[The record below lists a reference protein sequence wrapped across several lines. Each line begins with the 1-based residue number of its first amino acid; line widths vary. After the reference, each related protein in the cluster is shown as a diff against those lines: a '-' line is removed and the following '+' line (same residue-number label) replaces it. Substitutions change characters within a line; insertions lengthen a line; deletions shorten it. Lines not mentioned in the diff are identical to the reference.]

1 MCDVWKGLMI
11 KELRPYTQIL
21 GRHCYQF
28 QCVADSTQHALVR
41 VLTGAVLS
49 GSILLLRSCDTLQLP
64 VLIPFGQVLH
74 DLYQAIAKTFENR
87 MHPLVC
93 DVCRCNRSM
102 HVCDVCRCN
111 RSMHVCDVCR
121 CNRSMH
127 VCDVCR
133 CNRSMHV
140 CDIMTR
146 ASSLTQALVLYR
158 VPMPGS
164 PFLYPLPPF
173 KWPSLIRLPHVSIGT
188 KCHLKRELKIEI

>member
-1 MCDVWKGLMI
+1 MI

-49 GSILLLRSCDTLQLP
+49 GSVLLLRSCDTLQLP
-64 VLIPFGQVLH
+64 VLIPFGKVLH

-93 DVCRCNRSM
+93 DVCRCNRSI
-102 HVCDVCRCN
+102 
-111 RSMHVCDVCR
+111 
-121 CNRSMH
+121 
-127 VCDVCR
+127 
-133 CNRSMHV
+133 HV

-188 KCHLKRELKIEI
+188 KCHLKRKRKIEI